1 MTSDLDVLSVGCGRG
16 LLSVSE
22 CVVMM
27 ADSIMDLTTRRP
39 EAVVSGKPRAAKS
52 VFSIRSLVEVEDDAA
67 ERRTSGKFYR

>member
-1 MTSDLDVLSVGCGRG
+1 M
-16 LLSVSE
+16 SE

-67 ERRTSGKFYR
+67 ERRTSGKS